1 MNPRIG
7 LSRRNFV
14 TGAAASAVIATPRIS
29 AAAGPTIRVQPDN
42 DLQDIPLS
50 IRLSGF
56 SPRQPVMVTAE
67 MVTRDHFR
75 WRSAATFVAGAD
87 GGVDVGTTPPV
98 EGSYSGVSPMG
109 LIWSM
114 ERVAGPES
122 NAPTTSVRLPVTVA
136 FRAEAE
142 NGERAE
148 ASVIRAMVGPGITV
162 KLLDQDG
169 LRGVWFLPPG
179 DGPHSAVIVLGGS
192 EGGLPV
198 RSAALLL
205 ASHGYATLALA
216 YFGLPGLPRGLVN
229 IPLEYFGRA
238 IAHAR
243 AAVAPRNDFVA
254 LYGTSRG
261 GELALLVASLDADI
275 RAVVAVVPSGV
286 VSGAFG
292 PSEPGDLRSRGAW
305 TLAGKPLPDMGQN
318 NRYANSWV
326 ADPVQPPIEGT
337 PRVLN
342 AMRDAVDRAT
352 IAVERIKGPVLMVS
366 GRDDQLWPSFELAEI
381 ARRRLEGH
389 NHPWP
394 FEHISYPDAGHGM
407 VPPYAPTT
415 ATTTVHPVNRRTY
428 ALGGTPKGQIE
439 ANVAYWRRTLDFLRK
454 PQRTRDKAILRAI
467 TSSAALT
474 A

>member
-14 TGAAASAVIATPRIS
+14 TGAAASAVITTPRIS

-42 DLQDIPLS
+42 DLQDVSLS

-56 SPRQPVMVTAE
+56 APRQPVMVTAE
-67 MVTRDHFR
+67 MVTRDRFR
-75 WRSAATFVAGAD
+75 WRSAAMFVVGAD
-87 GGVDVGTTPPV
+87 GEVDVGTTAPV
-98 EGSYSGVSPMG
+98 GGSYSGVSPMG

-114 ERVAGPES
+114 ERMGWPES
-122 NAPTTSVRLPVTVA
+122 EAPTTSVRLPVSV
-136 FRAEAE
+136 FRAEAR

-148 ASVIRAMVGPGITV
+148 ASVIRAIVGPGVTS
-162 KLLDQDG
+162 KPLEEDG

-179 DGPHSAVIVLGGS
+179 DGPHPAVIVLGGS

-198 RSAALLL
+198 RSAAPLL

-229 IPLEYFGRA
+229 IPLEYFGKA
-238 IAHAR
+238 IAHVR
-243 AAVAPRNDFVA
+243 AAIAPRNDFVA
-254 LYGTSRG
+254 VYGGSRG
-261 GELALLVASLDADI
+261 GELALLVASLYADI
-275 RAVVAVVPSGV
+275 RAAVAVVPSGV
-286 VSGAFG
+286 IVGAFG
-292 PSEPGDLRSRGAW
+292 PSEPGDLRPSGAW

-318 NRYANSWV
+318 NRYANSGV
-326 ADPVQPPIEGT
+326 ADPVQ
-337 PRVLN
+337 RFLN
-342 AMRDAVDRAT
+342 LMRDLDAVERAT
-352 IAVERIKGPVLMVS
+352 IPVQLIKGPVLMVS
-366 GRDDQLWPSFELAEI
+366 GRDDQIWPSFELAEI
-381 ARRRLEGH
+381 ARRRLEEH

-415 ATTTVHPVNRRTY
+415 ATTIVHPVNRRSY

-439 ANVAYWRRTLDFLRK
+439 ANVAHWRRTLDFL
-454 PQRTRDKAILRAI
+454 AE
-467 TSSAALT
+467 AA
-474 A
+474 AHAR

>member
-1 MNPRIG
+1 MNLRIG

-42 DLQDIPLS
+42 DLQDIPLR

-75 WRSAATFVAGAD
+75 WRSAAMFVIDAD
-87 GGVDVGTTPPV
+87 GEVDVGTTAAV
-98 EGSYSGVSPMG
+98 GGSYSGVSPMG

-114 ERVAGPES
+114 ERIGRPES
-122 NAPTTSVRLPVTVA
+122 EAPTTSVRLPMTVT
-136 FRAEAE
+136 FRAEAR

-148 ASVIRAMVGPGITV
+148 ASVIRALVGPGVTS
-162 KLLDQDG
+162 KPLAEDG
-169 LRGVWFLPPG
+169 LLGVWFLPPG
-179 DGPHSAVIVLGGS
+179 DGPHPAVIVLGGS

-198 RSAALLL
+198 RSAAPML

-238 IAHAR
+238 IAHLR
-243 AAVAPRNDFVA
+243 ATIAPRNDFVA
-254 LYGTSRG
+254 VHGGSRG

-275 RAVVAVVPSGV
+275 RAVVAVAPSGV

-292 PSEPGDLRSRGAW
+292 PSEFGDRRPTGAW
-305 TLAGKPLPDMGQN
+305 TLGGKLVPGMWQN
-318 NRYANSWV
+318 NRYNNWF
-326 ADPVQPPIEGT
+326 ADPLQSPIKGT

-342 AMRDAVDRAT
+342 AMRDLDAMERAT
-352 IAVERIKGPVLMVS
+352 IPVERIKGPVLMVS

-381 ARRRLEGH
+381 ARRRLEAH
-389 NHPWP
+389 NHSWP
-394 FEHISYPDAGHGM
+394 FEHISYPDAGHAIA
-407 VPPYAPTT
+407 PPYAPTT
-415 ATTTVHPVNRRTY
+415 AATSVHPVNRQTY

-439 ANVAYWRRTLDFLRK
+439 ANVAYWRRTLDFL
-454 PQRTRDKAILRAI
+454 AEAEARAR
-467 TSSAALT
+467 
-474 A
+474 

>member
-1 MNPRIG
+1 MSLWIG

-42 DLQDIPLS
+42 DLWDIPLS

-56 SPRQPVMVTAE
+56 FARQLVMVTAE

-75 WRSAATFVAGAD
+75 WQSAAMFVVDAD
-87 GGVDVGTTPPV
+87 GEVDVGTTAPV
-98 EGSYSGVSPMG
+98 GGFYSGVSPMG

-114 ERVAGPES
+114 ERIGRPES
-122 NAPTTSVRLPVTVA
+122 EAPTTSGNRTVTVTL
-136 FRAEAE
+136 RAEAR

-148 ASVIRAMVGPGITV
+148 ASVIRALIGPGVTS
-162 KLLDQDG
+162 KPLAEDG
-169 LRGVWFLPPG
+169 LLGVWFLPPG
-179 DGPHSAVIVLGGS
+179 DGPHPAVIVLGGS

-198 RSAALLL
+198 RSPAPLL

-238 IAHAR
+238 IAHVR

-254 LYGTSRG
+254 VHGTSRG
-261 GELALLVASLDADI
+261 GELALLVASQYADV

-286 VSGAFG
+286 VSGAVG
-292 PSEPGDLRSRGAW
+292 PSEPGDLRPRGAW
-305 TLAGKPLPDMGQN
+305 TLGGKP
-318 NRYANSWV
+318 V
-326 ADPVQPPIEGT
+326 AGT
-337 PRVLN
+337 IP
-342 AMRDAVDRAT
+342 
-352 IAVERIKGPVLMVS
+352 VERIKAPVLMVS
-366 GRDDQLWPSFELAEI
+366 GRDDQLWPSFDLAEI
-381 ARRRLEGH
+381 ARRRLEEH

-394 FEHISYPDAGHGM
+394 FEHISYRDAGHAIA
-407 VPPYAPTT
+407 PPYAPTT
-415 ATTTVHPVNRRTY
+415 VTTIVHPVTHQTL

-439 ANVAYWRRTLDFLRK
+439 ANVDYWRRALDFL
-454 PQRTRDKAILRAI
+454 AEAEARAR
-467 TSSAALT
+467 
-474 A
+474 

>member
-29 AAAGPTIRVQPDN
+29 GAAGPTIRAQPDN

-56 SPRQPVMVTAE
+56 SPRQPVIVTAE

-75 WRSAATFVAGAD
+75 WRSAAMFVVGAD
-87 GGVDVGTTPPV
+87 GEVDVGTTAPV
-98 EGSYSGVSPMG
+98 GGSYSGVSPMG

-114 ERVAGPES
+114 ERIGWPES
-122 NAPTTSVRLPVTVA
+122 EAPKPATV
-136 FRAEAE
+136 FRAEAR

-148 ASVIRAMVGPGITV
+148 ASVIRAMVGPGVTS
-162 KLLDQDG
+162 KLLEEDG

-179 DGPHSAVIVLGGS
+179 DGPHPAVIVLGGS

-198 RSAALLL
+198 RSAAPLL

-229 IPLEYFGRA
+229 IPLEYFGKA
-238 IAHAR
+238 IAHVR

-254 LYGTSRG
+254 VYGGSRG
-261 GELALLVASLDADI
+261 GELALLVASLYADV

-286 VSGAFG
+286 IVGAFG
-292 PSEPGDLRSRGAW
+292 PSEPGDLRPRGAW

-318 NRYANSWV
+318 NRYANSGV
-326 ADPVQPPIEGT
+326 ADPVQ
-337 PRVLN
+337 RFLN
-342 AMRDAVDRAT
+342 LMRDLDAVERAT
-352 IAVERIKGPVLMVS
+352 IPVQLIKGPVLMVS
-366 GRDDQLWPSFELAEI
+366 GRDDQIWPSFELAEI
-381 ARRRLEGH
+381 ARRRLEAH

-415 ATTTVHPVNRRTY
+415 ATTLVHPVNRRTY
-428 ALGGTPKGQIE
+428 ARGGTPKGQIE
-439 ANVAYWRRTLDFLRK
+439 ANVASWRRTLDFLAEAEAHAR
-454 PQRTRDKAILRAI
+454 
-467 TSSAALT
+467 
-474 A
+474 